1 MSYTP
6 IGSFNTFCVI
16 LKVILHVVRDMC
28 NMLCSPIHG
37 AIEVPEIR
45 TLQTLF
51 FTLAVYEWGAIL
63 CMSISY
69 IYCLEGAPL

>member
-1 MSYTP
+1 
-6 IGSFNTFCVI
+6 
-16 LKVILHVVRDMC
+16 MC

-37 AIEVPEIR
+37 AIEVPEIYLY

-51 FTLAVYEWGAIL
+51 FTLAVSEWGAVL

-69 IYCLEGAPL
+69 IYCLEGAPCTYVVLLFHCILSYTILNI

>member
-6 IGSFNTFCVI
+6 IGPFYTLCVI
-16 LKVILHVVRDMC
+16 LKVILYVLRDMC
-28 NMLCSPIHG
+28 NMLCSPIHA
-37 AIEVPEIR
+37 AIEVPEMY

-51 FTLAVYEWGAIL
+51 FTSTVCEWGAIL

-69 IYCLEGAPL
+69 IYCLEGAPW